1 MKFRK
6 DKDIIKFIR
15 FSLGAILIG
24 MIIFLYVQ
32 TISIFGFILIIGG
45 LIGCFIV
52 LIVVFKIRQDL
63 IEDERTVRARE
74 KAGYYAL
81 LSLLY
86 FAGIF
91 ELLRWLK
98 LSPSLT
104 PSLDYARGAQ
114 HLWLIGMFV
123 FLILRW
129 YYKKKVKHDEKPRY
143 TAAPVSH
150 RYFFCAMGH
159 PLACAVL

>member
-45 LIGCFIV
+45 VIGCFIV
-52 LIVVFKIRQDL
+52 LIVAFKIRQDL

-74 KAGYYAL
+74 KAGYHTFWAI
-81 LSLLY
+81 LY
-86 FAGIF
+86 IAAMII
-91 ELLRWLK
+91 LLRMLK

-104 PSLDYARGAQ
+104 PSYDLSEGAR
-114 HLWLIGMFV
+114 HLWLIGVLV
-123 FLILRW
+123 FLILKL
-129 YYKKKVKHDEKPRY
+129 YYNKRGE
-143 TAAPVSH
+143 A
-150 RYFFCAMGH
+150 
-159 PLACAVL
+159 

>member
-1 MKFRK
+1 MKFRT
-6 DKDIIKFIR
+6 DKDIIRFMG

-24 MIIFLYVQ
+24 IISFLYIQ
-32 TISIFGFILIIGG
+32 AISIFGFILIIGG
-45 LIGCFIV
+45 LIGLFTV
-52 LIVVFKIRQDL
+52 LLVTFKIRQDF
-63 IEDERTVRARE
+63 IEDERTLRARE

-104 PSLDYARGAQ
+104 PSLDYSRGAL

-129 YYKKKVKHDEKPRY
+129 YYKKKGE
-143 TAAPVSH
+143 A
-150 RYFFCAMGH
+150 
-159 PLACAVL
+159 